1 MNFLVSPNILIEAV
15 AALVIFIVGYL
26 VLLVSVV
33 AGVAIV
39 NLIYTGGRLLW
50 CHVVSRGASS
60 DRVSTEVAGGGRMAS
75 HVMEVMSHALAAV
88 RRTPAHRV

>member
-1 MNFLVSPNILIEAV
+1 MNSLTSPSILIEAL
-15 AALVIFIVGYL
+15 AALLIFIVGYL
-26 VLLVSVV
+26 VLLVSVI

-39 NLIYTGGRLLW
+39 NLVYTGGRLLW
-50 CHVVSRGASS
+50 CRVVSRAASN

-75 HVMEVMSHALAAV
+75 HAIEAMSHALAAV